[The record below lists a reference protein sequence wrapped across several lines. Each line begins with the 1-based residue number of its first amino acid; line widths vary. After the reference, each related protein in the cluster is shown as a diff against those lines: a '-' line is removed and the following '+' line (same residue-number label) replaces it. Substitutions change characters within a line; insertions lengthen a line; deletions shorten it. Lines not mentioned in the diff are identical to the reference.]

1 MMKTIFIQLN
11 GIIRDYESKVK
22 EVFCSE
28 KDCEEIDFEQDKELK
43 EILGFET
50 LEDYIEFLYVESPM
64 RVFGYSKEREEGII
78 HQLNEFYRENRDK
91 IKICIFSNEI
101 EKSKPATFM
110 FLARYG
116 CLIDNIHFFPL
127 MEKQEIIN
135 QCDLLIVDESFVE
148 EEMDEKV
155 VVFDY
160 NDESSY
166 KNKIINFNEIL
177 NYDNTRP
184 QHSEGVSN

>member
-1 MMKTIFIQLN
+1 L
-11 GIIRDYESKVK
+11 V
-22 EVFCSE
+22 
-28 KDCEEIDFEQDKELK
+28 
-43 EILGFET
+43 
-50 LEDYIEFLYVESPM
+50 
-64 RVFGYSKEREEGII
+64 
-78 HQLNEFYRENRDK
+78 
-91 IKICIFSNEI
+91 
-101 EKSKPATFM
+101 
-110 FLARYG
+110 
-116 CLIDNIHFFPL
+116 DNIHFFPL

-135 QCDLLIVDESFVE
+135 QCDLLIVDEGFVE

-184 QHSEGVSN
+184 QHSEGVPN